1 MKPYKRTSR
10 VEGTIQRNLA
20 QIIQHDFRDSRL
32 KGLITLSR
40 VVVSRDLSHAKVYF
54 TVFND
59 DPDETKEILNSSAA
73 FLRSLL
79 AKTLT
84 TRIVP
89 SLHFTYD
96 SSVEYGQK
104 LSRLIDQVNEKD
116 GKEKS

>member
-1 MKPYKRTSR
+1 MKSFKRTSR

-20 QIIQHDFRDSRL
+20 EIIQHDFQDSRL
-32 KGLITLSR
+32 KGLITLSQ
-40 VVVSRDLSHAKVYF
+40 VVVSKDLSHAKVYF

-59 DPDETKEILNSSAA
+59 DPNETEEILNASSA

-89 SLHFTYD
+89 NLHFVYD

-104 LSRLIDQVNEKD
+104 LSRLIDQANTKD
-116 GKEKS
+116 GKKED